1 LLDFARIGVS
11 VLLVIGVSMLALLGQ
26 KFCTR
31 TPRFHVSFG
40 RADQNAHADG
50 REQVVTSNVVFKLRH
65 VTRYKAMK
73 IRTGTMVRYLG
84 HCRRRLQE
92 ELQARRSGRTL
103 QMSCFSSASDF
114 GDVLLQIRCLIL
126 RSIDRKMGGM
136 RCYATR

>member
-1 LLDFARIGVS
+1 
-11 VLLVIGVSMLALLGQ
+11 
-26 KFCTR
+26 
-31 TPRFHVSFG
+31 
-40 RADQNAHADG
+40 
-50 REQVVTSNVVFKLRH
+50 
-65 VTRYKAMK
+65 MK

-103 QMSCFSSASDF
+103 HMSCFSSASDF
-114 GDVLLQIRCLIL
+114 DEVLLQIRCLIL